1 MLESR
6 LFGNHATKFKAL
18 FRPKNHHFC
27 SPDIHQDTEN
37 HVTEEYQ
44 ILLKIELNNIQ
55 VVEKKIPQRQNIK
68 RNGLRRVGTR
78 NKCYE
83 RF

>member
-27 SPDIHQDTEN
+27 WPDIHQDTEN
-37 HVTEEYQ
+37 IATDKIPNSIKDRIEQHSGSWEENPTTSEYQ
-44 ILLKIELNNIQ
+44 
-55 VVEKKIPQRQNIK
+55 KKWTGESRH
-68 RNGLRRVGTR
+68 
-78 NKCYE
+78 
-83 RF
+83 